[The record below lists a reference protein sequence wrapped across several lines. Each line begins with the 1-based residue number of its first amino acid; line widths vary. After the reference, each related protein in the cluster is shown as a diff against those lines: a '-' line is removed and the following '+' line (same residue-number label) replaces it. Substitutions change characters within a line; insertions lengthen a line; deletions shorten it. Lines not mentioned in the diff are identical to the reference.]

1 MNKEIVSTKEP
12 QVERLVFFLTVF
24 IAGLCSLIYE
34 LLISTTSSYFMG
46 DSVKQFS
53 LVIGVY
59 MAAMGLGSYLSKFLS
74 GDLLDWFIKIEI
86 LLGLIGGA
94 SVPILYFSFEHL
106 TGLEYQFIML
116 GLTLLIGALTGFEIP
131 ILVRILKTYYP
142 LKANLAYVLSLDY
155 IGALLATLLFPFLL
169 LPFIGT
175 FRTSIIFGLVNI
187 ALGFFIYRFFSRQ
200 LSLDRKRTI
209 EISAIICALAFATL
223 GLFSGKLL
231 NHWEDNFY
239 RSRVIYSK
247 QSPYQK
253 LVLTKNKEDIRLYI
267 NRIIQFSS
275 IDEYRYHE
283 TLALVPLNVAPY
295 KKNVLILG
303 GGEGLLAREVLKH
316 PEVEQ
321 ITIVDLDEA
330 VFELAKENAHLRKIN
345 QDALHHPKVKLVAQ
359 DAMNFL
365 QNATERYDLIIA
377 DLPDP
382 SSEAVARLYS
392 NAFYRL
398 VSNALSTNGIFATQA
413 SSPFHTHKAYWCIYE
428 TLKAGDFTEVYPFHT
443 YVPSFGDW
451 GFIMASNQKLQPK
464 KFNSDIPCQYLD
476 STTVANMFF
485 FEKDITNPGNLKIN
499 KLDQPFLLDYF
510 LEDWEQWR
518 KEQKN

>member
-1 MNKEIVSTKEP
+1 MSTKEP
-12 QVERLVFFLTVF
+12 QIERVVFFLTVF
-24 IAGLCSLIYE
+24 IAGLCSLVYE
-34 LLISTTSSYFMG
+34 LLISTTSSYFLG

-59 MAAMGLGSYLSKFLS
+59 MAAMGLGSYLSKFIS
-74 GDLLDWFIKIEI
+74 DNLLDWFIKIEI

-94 SVPILYFSFEHL
+94 SVPILYFTFEQL
-106 TGLEYQFIML
+106 SVLEYEFVML

-155 IGALLATLLFPFLL
+155 IGALFATLLFPFLL

-175 FRTSIIFGLVNI
+175 FRTSLIFGLINI
-187 ALGFFIYRFFSRQ
+187 ALGFFIYRFFTQQ
-200 LSLDRKRTI
+200 LSLNRKRII
-209 EISAIICALAFATL
+209 ETSAIICALLF
-223 GLFSGKLL
+223 GLIGIYSGKLL
-231 NHWEDNFY
+231 NHWEDSFY
-239 RSRVIYSK
+239 RSRVVYSE
-247 QSPYQK
+247 QSSYQK
-253 LVLTKNKEDIRLYI
+253 LVLTKNKKDVRLYI

-283 TLALVPLNVAPY
+283 TLALVPLNAAPY
-295 KKNVLILG
+295 KENILVLG
-303 GGEGLLAREVLKH
+303 GGEGLLVREILKH
-316 PEVEQ
+316 PNVKQ
-321 ITIVDLDEA
+321 ITVVDLDEA
-330 VFELAKENAHLRKIN
+330 VFKLAKDNRHLKAIN
-345 QDALHHPKVKLVAQ
+345 QDALLHPKVKLVAQ
-359 DAMNFL
+359 DAMTFL
-365 QNATERYDLIIA
+365 QNVDQKYDIIIS

-382 SSEAVARLYS
+382 SSESVARLYS
-392 NAFYRL
+392 NAFFRL
-398 VSNALSTNGIFATQA
+398 VHTALTPNGVFATQA

-451 GFIMASNQKLQPK
+451 GFIMASNQALQPQK
-464 KFNSDIPCQYLD
+464 YNLNIPTQYLEPA
-476 STTVANMFF
+476 TVEKMFY
-485 FEKDITNPGNLKIN
+485 FEKDLQNPNNLKIN